1 MLKKIGQGLMTA
13 ELKIKNSIYRFFH
26 EEKGGTEIVAILL
39 IIIIL
44 IAIVVIFKD
53 KLSVLLDELFSR
65 ISNDVKTD
73 L

>member
-1 MLKKIGQGLMTA
+1 MLKKIGQGLALA

-53 KLSVLLDELFSR
+53 KLSALLDELFSR

>member
-1 MLKKIGQGLMTA
+1 MLKKIGQGLVLA

-53 KLSVLLDELFSR
+53 KLSALLDELFSR